1 MEASGPGLLSTFNQ
15 HFSDLLEDVS
25 NVFPDN
31 SDVKWSRQSFLYM
44 KKLNPKMIII
54 AWKKYIYDVYKDKID
69 IKDFDFF
76 VNKDYKCDVKSN
88 SNKILEIIDRLR
100 DPISQMSLE
109 NQDRIMQYV
118 ANLSTLSNMY
128 NNN

>member
-1 MEASGPGLLSTFNQ
+1 MESGLLSTFNQ
-15 HFSDLLEDVS
+15 HFADLLEDVS

-44 KKLNPKMIII
+44 KKINPKMIII
-54 AWKKYIYDVYKDKID
+54 AWKKYIYDVYKDKIV

-76 VNKDYKCDVKSN
+76 VNKDYKCDVKAN

-100 DPISQMSLE
+100 GPISRMSLQ

>member
-54 AWKKYIYDVYKDKID
+54 AWKKYIYDVYKEKID

-76 VNKDYKCDVKSN
+76 VNKDYEYDVKSN

-100 DPISQMSLE
+100 GPIRQMSLE

>member
-15 HFSDLLEDVS
+15 HFADLLEDVS

-54 AWKKYIYDVYKDKID
+54 AWKKYIYDVYKEKID

-76 VNKDYKCDVKSN
+76 VNKDYEYDVKSN

-100 DPISQMSLE
+100 GPIRQMSLE